1 VKNLLVIMGK
11 EPVPGAVKTRLQP
24 RLSEQE
30 AAALYRCL
38 LLDRIEA
45 VRDLPDI
52 DRAIAFFPPSAR
64 SWFSRMAPEDFALFP
79 QRGKDLSSRLADI
92 VTARLNGRPE
102 ALSIIDSDSPDL
114 PPPLVQESFR
124 RLHSG
129 ADVVFGPCADGGY
142 YLVGMREAHPLLFE
156 GIPWSTAEVLQA
168 SLAKASSLGLK
179 TALLPPWRDIDTFD
193 DLQAFYRRPADSSP
207 GAPAP
212 GRHTRAYVNRLA
224 EGGKKDLGRDPS
236 PGSSR

>member
-1 VKNLLVIMGK
+1 VKNLLVIMAK

-24 RLSEQE
+24 QLSGQQ

-64 SWFSRMAPEDFALFP
+64 SWFSRLAPEDFVLFP
-79 QRGKDLSSRLADI
+79 QRGEDLSSRLANI
-92 VTARLNGRPE
+92 VTARLDGRRE
-102 ALSIIDSDSPDL
+102 AVSIIDSDSPDL
-114 PPPLVQESFR
+114 PAALVLESFR

-142 YLVGMREAHPLLFE
+142 YLVGMKAAHPRLFE
-156 GIPWSTAEVLQA
+156 GIPWSTAGVLPA
-168 SLAKASSLGLK
+168 SLARASSLGLT
-179 TALLPPWRDIDTFD
+179 TALLPSWRDIDTFE
-193 DLQAFYRRPADSSP
+193 DLQAFCRRPGDSSP

-212 GRHTRAYVNRLA
+212 GRHTRAYVDRLA
-224 EGGKKDLGRDPS
+224 EGGKKDLGRSSS
-236 PGSSR
+236 PGSSP